1 METCLQLDPANPLLV
16 NERGVLLYEL
26 KQYEKAEEACV
37 AVLRLIDGYEPA
49 EKQAWVFVYLNLAHI
64 YRRQG
69 KVELAWR
76 MLHKVETIGG
86 PVAVGLV
93 RRVHHRTRAG
103 SSC

>member
-69 KVELAWR
+69 SWR
-76 MLHKVETIGG
+76 GACFTKWRRS
-86 PVAVGLV
+86 AV
-93 RRVHHRTRAG
+93 RWP
-103 SSC
+103 